1 MSTTDG
7 IADTSS
13 ALFSS
18 GNGSHPRSPLLHLF
32 PTKEGHFLLQVETGR
47 IFPLKDEVAKN
58 IDLALTMGDG
68 QRANLMAMMTGIRP
82 RPMPAMEIP
91 TSVPVRSF
99 SLAVAQ
105 KCNLGCTYCY
115 AEQGTFGGKPSN
127 MPIDVAKSSVDRL
140 LEDAAPG
147 EKIVLGFM
155 GGEPLFNRSVLHETT
170 KYAVEKAA
178 ERQVAVDFT
187 MTTNATLIRAE
198 DIELFQKYG
207 ITLTVS
213 IDGLGGGNDTLRP
226 FVSGKGSFQRVAE
239 KVKQVLAVPDRSFQV
254 NARVTVTPKNLNL
267 PEIMVGLLDLGFDSV
282 QFSPMLKSPTG
293 KEQMSHEDFDT
304 LLEQLIA
311 CGELF
316 REGLNQRKLYPL
328 KNVISTLK
336 RIHDYQREA
345 YPCGAGG
352 GYMGVSAEGGL
363 YACHRFVNDE
373 EGKMGD
379 LDKGVDP
386 ARQEEWLKERNLSS
400 QSPCTSCWARYMCSG
415 SCHHEVI
422 YRGRPACDYIRGWLH
437 YCLGLYVQLMQEQPQ
452 VLSRMLGGNHTP
464 STQNK
469 EEDGTGIQY

>member
-1 MSTTDG
+1 MSTTDE
-7 IADTSS
+7 IVDTSS
-13 ALFSS
+13 PLFSFE
-18 GNGSHPRSPLLHLF
+18 NGSRPRSPHLHLF
-32 PTKEGHFLLQVETGR
+32 PAREDPFLLQVETGR
-47 IFPLKDEVAKN
+47 IFPLQGQVARN
-58 IDLALTMGDG
+58 IDLALNMGDG
-68 QRANLMAMMTGIRP
+68 QRANLMAMMAGIRP
-82 RPMPAMEIP
+82 RPLPAMEIP

-115 AEQGTFGGKPSN
+115 AEQGSFGGRPSN
-127 MPIDVAKSSVDRL
+127 MPLDVAKASVDRL

-147 EKIVLGFM
+147 EKIVIGFM
-155 GGEPLFNRSVLHETT
+155 GGEPLFNRSVLHDTT
-170 KYAVEKAA
+170 KYAFEKASQ
-178 ERQVAVDFT
+178 RQVEVDFT
-187 MTTNATLIRAE
+187 MTTNATLIRPE
-198 DIELFQKYG
+198 DIDLFQKYG

-213 IDGLGGGNDTLRP
+213 IDGLGGTNDTLRP
-226 FVSGKGSFQRVAE
+226 FISGKGSFQRVTE
-239 KVKQVLAVPDRSFQV
+239 KVKQVLSLPNRTFQV

-293 KEQMSHEDFDT
+293 KEQMSREDFDT

-352 GYMGVSAEGGL
+352 GYMGVSAEGDL
-363 YACHRFVNDE
+363 YACHRFVNDA

-379 LDKGVDP
+379 LEKGVDP
-386 ARQEEWLKERNLSS
+386 AKQEQWLKERNLAA
-400 QSPCTSCWARYMCSG
+400 QNPCTSCWARYMCSG

-437 YCLGLYVQLMQEQPQ
+437 YCLGLYVQLMKEQPR
-452 VLSRMLGGNHTP
+452 VLSRMLGDNPTAP
-464 STQNK
+464 TSNK
-469 EEDGTGIQY
+469 EDDGTGIQY

>member
-1 MSTTDG
+1 MSTPDG
-7 IADTSS
+7 ILYSS
-13 ALFSS
+13 SPVIPS
-18 GNGSHPRSPLLHLF
+18 ENGSHPRNPFLHLLS
-32 PTKEGHFLLQVETGR
+32 THSGHFLLQVETGKL
-47 IFPLKDEVAKN
+47 FPLQDQVAKN
-58 IDLALTMGDG
+58 IDLALSMGDG
-68 QRANLMAMMTGIRP
+68 HRANLMAMMAGIRP
-82 RPMPAMEIP
+82 KPLPEMEIP

-127 MPIDVAKSSVDRL
+127 MPIEVAKASVDRL
-140 LEDAAPG
+140 LENAAPG

-170 KYAVEKAA
+170 KYAAAKAA
-178 ERQVAVDFT
+178 ERQIEVEFT
-187 MTTNATLIRAE
+187 MTTNATLIRPE

-213 IDGLGGGNDTLRP
+213 IDGLEGTNDSLRP
-226 FVSGKGSFQRVAE
+226 FASGKGSFQRVTE
-239 KVKQVLAVPDRSFQV
+239 KVEQVLKVPNRSFQV

-293 KEQMSHEDFDT
+293 KDQMSHEDFDT
-304 LLEQLIA
+304 MLEQLIA

-316 REGLNQRKLYPL
+316 REGLNQRKIYPL

-379 LDKGVDP
+379 LEKGVDP
-386 ARQEEWLKERNLSS
+386 EKQAKWLKERNLAA
-400 QSPCTSCWARYMCSG
+400 QSPCTTCWARYMCSG

-437 YCLGLYVQLMQEQPQ
+437 YCLGLYVQLMQEQPR
-452 VLSRMLGGNHTP
+452 VLFRMLNGNP
-464 STQNK
+464 ST
-469 EEDGTGIQY
+469 